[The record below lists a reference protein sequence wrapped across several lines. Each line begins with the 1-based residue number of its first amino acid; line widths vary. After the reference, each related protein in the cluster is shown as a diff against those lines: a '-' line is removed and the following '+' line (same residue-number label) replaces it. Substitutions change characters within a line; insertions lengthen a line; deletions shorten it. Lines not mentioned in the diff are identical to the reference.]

1 MFAFGRYVY
10 PPVNALSHALS
21 HPVDLKR
28 STRLPVASLA
38 LARIAHSHTRVPR
51 KCVRVPSRSRTHARL
66 YTKIDTPSERECP
79 LPPPSLCGGAW
90 EAAAALVMRE
100 PSLLNRLNLSRRPLP
115 REVRANIAL
124 LLSCCT

>member
-21 HPVDLKR
+21 HPVDLER
-28 STRLPVASLA
+28 STCLPVASLA

-66 YTKIDTPSERECP
+66 YTKINTPSEREYP
-79 LPPPSLCGGAW
+79 VSLRSVQWGHG
-90 EAAAALVMRE
+90 R
-100 PSLLNRLNLSRRPLP
+100 PRRPW
-115 REVRANIAL
+115 
-124 LLSCCT
+124 